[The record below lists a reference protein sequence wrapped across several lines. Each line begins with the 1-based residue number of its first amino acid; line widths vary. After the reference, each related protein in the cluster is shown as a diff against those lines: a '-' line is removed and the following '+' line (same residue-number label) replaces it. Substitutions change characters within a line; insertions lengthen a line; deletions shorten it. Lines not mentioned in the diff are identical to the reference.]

1 MDKFLID
8 SDIVIWF
15 LKGRKKEVELLEELS
30 KKGELFCSVVTIT
43 EVRAG
48 LRKKPQEVIADLTK
62 VFPPLEVNLGIAELA
77 GAFKQ
82 KYQLDIADM
91 FIAATAAAENL
102 PLVTYN
108 KKHFPMSEVKLYH
121 LPP

>member
-1 MDKFLID
+1 MDRFLID

-30 KKGELFCSVVTIT
+30 KKGKLFCLVVTIT
-43 EVRAG
+43 EVRVG

-62 VFPPLEVNLGIAELA
+62 IFFPLEVNLGIAELA

-91 FIAATAAAENL
+91 FIAATAASENL

-108 KKHFPMSEVKLYH
+108 KKHFPMSEVKLY
-121 LPP
+121 LG